1 MDRGARERKS
11 GVNAGR
17 LTRFPFKGLLLSTGL
32 LLAAA
37 TSLGMFDSSLSCGD
51 NCRRNPLGVDFA
63 RAFTNDDAVVNDAS
77 RDPADNGIDPGNG
90 KRVGSCVASLSSSGT
105 VRVTVQ
111 NGYPGYICRVW
122 VKVRNTGCRDVR
134 RQSASISAPSALLV
148 TEVSPRQCYVLG
160 PGSQRFEVYD
170 VQVLQSARE
179 MTTYT
184 FTVQMKFAENRQ
196 GCGGCP

>member
-1 MDRGARERKS
+1 MK
-11 GVNAGR
+11 AGR
-17 LTRFPFKGLLLSTGL
+17 LTRFPFKGLLLSAGL

-51 NCRRNPLGVDFA
+51 NCRRNPLGVEFS

-77 RDPADNGIDPGNG
+77 RDPTDNGIDPGNG
-90 KRVGSCVASLSSSGT
+90 KRVGSCVASLSTSGS

-111 NGYPGYICRVW
+111 NAYPDYACRVW
-122 VKVRNTGCRDVR
+122 VKIRNTGCKDVR
-134 RQSASISAPSALLV
+134 RQSVSISAPSALTV

-160 PGSQRFEVYD
+160 PGQQRYEVYD
-170 VQVLQSARE
+170 VLVLQSARE
-179 MTTYT
+179 MTTYQ
-184 FTVQMKFAENRQ
+184 FTIQTRFVENRE